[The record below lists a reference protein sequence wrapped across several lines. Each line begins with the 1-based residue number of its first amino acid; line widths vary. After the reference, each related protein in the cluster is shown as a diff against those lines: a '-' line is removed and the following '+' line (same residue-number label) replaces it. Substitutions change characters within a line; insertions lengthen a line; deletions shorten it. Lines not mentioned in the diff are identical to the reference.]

1 MLFQALIDGLFIVG
15 KIVVNKYMTT
25 VEFNEKY
32 KAYLGKRWYGLD
44 IDNEEVISFLD
55 NLFEHYLTKIEGFE
69 YHQIKVKFG
78 INDVRFYSNLGHINP
93 IDTALVSA
101 IESNISSILKLNQA
115 NNDLNKLATTQF
127 MASKQFK

>member
-1 MLFQALIDGLFIVG
+1 
-15 KIVVNKYMTT
+15 MTT

-44 IDNEEVISFLD
+44 IDNAEVISFLD

-115 NNDLNKLATTQF
+115 NNNLNKLATTQF